1 MKRTGRPL
9 ALPIWS
15 EIGRNDA
22 QKQRV
27 RDTVLENS
35 NTKSSQI
42 VDAIASALCESPN
55 EALGKLWCREIEDLM
70 REFHRKLQSA
80 HSPNSRLD
88 FEEICDSLAAT
99 WLEEPIIKFGFW
111 SERAF
116 FAWLRRGWTNQASS
130 VATQQARWREIGGR
144 RGVSIGMLPD
154 NLQGSEPER
163 TLVEFR
169 EIAKVANWTKLED
182 YVLTE
187 FALGGKTQRELGI
200 ELGFSPPWIGQILK
214 SAIRKGR
221 IAFESLH

>member
-55 EALGKLWCREIEDLM
+55 EALG
-70 REFHRKLQSA
+70 KLQSA